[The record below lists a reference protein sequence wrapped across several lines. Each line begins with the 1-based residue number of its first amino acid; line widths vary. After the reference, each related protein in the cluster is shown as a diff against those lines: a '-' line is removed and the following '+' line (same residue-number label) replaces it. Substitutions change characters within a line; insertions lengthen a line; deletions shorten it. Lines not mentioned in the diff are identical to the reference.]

1 MKVFEH
7 YPSDLT
13 KNRNIIEGNFI
24 FCLWKE
30 PELYG
35 DYKEINANND
45 FLLDDSKFY
54 YTIGL
59 EMYNLGYKSFD
70 EATIAIYFE
79 NRDTLK
85 KGFENRGGYRTV
97 IEIMRILDIDN
108 IEVYYDELIRSNIIL
123 SLYDKGFNVMNDLDK
138 LNKMTSDQIYD
149 YYDYM
154 LSNIMINK
162 GSNIEIEDLI
172 IDDDFIADCNSG
184 EDIGLNYGKT
194 ARILNYITLG
204 IPKGNLYLVGGHS
217 GIGKTSWAFANMAI
231 PVVENGHKVC
241 IISNE
246 QRSKEF
252 KTMLLA
258 MTLAN
263 DLNYYGLTRKK
274 IKQGDFNEEQL
285 KYIEMAKNITKNKY
299 EDKLKFVRMFNY
311 DIGSVKRVIK
321 KMSKQGYEL
330 FIYDT
335 MKSEDLVDGQ
345 FWQSLVEHSKEL
357 FQLASKENVAVVTTY
372 QLAPHMI
379 NKRYLDVSCLSNAK
393 QIKEVYSEMIYFREI
408 WDDEFNDEK
417 YDIKPYNL
425 KKDENGKYTNI
436 KEIVELDPDK
446 KYLVGFVD
454 KTRNDDR
461 GQNVLYEFNGRY
473 NTWKEIGFCTVYH
486 DRTY

>member
-1 MKVFEH
+1 MQSFEN
-7 YPSDLT
+7 YPSELT

-24 FCLWKE
+24 FCLWKD

-35 DYKEINANND
+35 DYKEIKVNDD
-45 FLLDDSKFY
+45 FLLGDSKFY
-54 YTIGL
+54 YTIGS
-59 EMYNLGYKSFD
+59 EMYNLGYQSFD
-70 EATIAIYFE
+70 EATVAIYLE

-85 KGFENRGGYRTV
+85 KGFEDRGGYKTV
-97 IEIMRILDIDN
+97 NEITRILNVEN
-108 IEVYYDELIRSNIIL
+108 IEVYYDELIRSNIVL
-123 SLYDKGFNVMNDLDK
+123 SLYDKGFNVIEDLDK
-138 LNKMTSDQIYD
+138 LNKMTSNQIYD

-162 GSNIEIEDLI
+162 GSNIEIEDLV

-184 EDIGLNYGKT
+184 AEIGLNYGKI
-194 ARILNYITLG
+194 ARILNYVTLG

-217 GIGKTSWAFANMAI
+217 GIGKTSWAFANMVI

-252 KTMLLA
+252 KVMLLA

-274 IKQGDFNEEQL
+274 IKQGNFTEEQL
-285 KYIEMAKNITKNKY
+285 RYIEMAKKITKNKY
-299 EDKLKFVRMFNY
+299 KDKLKFVRMFDY
-311 DIGSVKRVIK
+311 DIGSVKRVMK
-321 KMSKQGYEL
+321 KLAKQGYEL
-330 FIYDT
+330 FLYDT
-335 MKSEDLVDGQ
+335 MKSDDLSDGQ
-345 FWQSLVEHSKEL
+345 FWQMLVEHSKEL

-372 QLAPHMI
+372 QLALHTL
-379 NKRYLDVSCLSNAK
+379 NKRYLDASCLSNAK
-393 QIKEVYSEMIYFREI
+393 QIKEVFSEMIYFREI
-408 WDDEFNDEK
+408 WDDEFNGEK

-425 KKDENGKYTNI
+425 KKDETGKYTDI
-436 KEIVELDPDK
+436 KEIVELDPSK

-473 NTWKEIGFCTVYH
+473 NIWKEVGFCTVYH
-486 DRTY
+486 DRNY